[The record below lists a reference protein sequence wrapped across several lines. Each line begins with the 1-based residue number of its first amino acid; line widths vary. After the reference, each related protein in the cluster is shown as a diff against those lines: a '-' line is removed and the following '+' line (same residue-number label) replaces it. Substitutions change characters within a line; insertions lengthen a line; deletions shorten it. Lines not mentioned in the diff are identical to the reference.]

1 MEELPGKKA
10 GTYIYIYIYL
20 MDTFIIK
27 INEMKI
33 YIAAAKDVTLNVKEG
48 FNKKVKRI
56 F

>member
-1 MEELPGKKA
+1 MEEFPGKKA
-10 GTYIYIYIYL
+10 GTYIYIYL

-33 YIAAAKDVTLNVKEG
+33 YIAAAKDVTLNVKED